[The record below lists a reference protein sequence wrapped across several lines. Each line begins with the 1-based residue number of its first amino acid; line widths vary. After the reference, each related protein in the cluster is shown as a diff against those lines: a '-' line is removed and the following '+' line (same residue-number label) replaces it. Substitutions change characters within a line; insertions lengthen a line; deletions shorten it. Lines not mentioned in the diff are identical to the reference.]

1 MCTCMHA
8 KVVLHLFSIMSLLT
22 QGTREKLLG
31 SQGDESPWNMV
42 DGATGGEVRR
52 QSRNTEVSEMN
63 KSDYRV
69 LGLPYVFFFHMDN
82 TCY

>member
-1 MCTCMHA
+1 
-8 KVVLHLFSIMSLLT
+8 
-22 QGTREKLLG
+22 
-31 SQGDESPWNMV
+31 MV
-42 DGATGGEVRR
+42 DGATGGEVKR